1 MLVNK
6 DKVENA
12 VILRCEG
19 RLDST
24 TSTQLENLINK
35 EIDAGEKTVLLDFGG
50 IDYLS
55 SAGMR
60 VLLSMTKRLKA
71 NEGSFKI
78 FSLHEDVKEI
88 IHLAG
93 FEKIL
98 DIYAEEA
105 GALAS

>member
-1 MLVNK
+1 MIVNNEKK
-6 DKVENA
+6 DNS

-35 EIDAGEKTVLLDFGG
+35 EIDGGEKSVLLDFGG
-50 IDYLS
+50 VDYLS

-60 VLLSMTKRLKA
+60 VLLSMTKRLNA
-71 NEGSFKI
+71 NGGSFKI

-98 DIYAEEA
+98 NIYAEEA